1 MSLFGFIGVGNMGG
15 ALAKAVLKKIDPK
28 EVMLS
33 DHLAEKAEEMAN
45 EYGAEAANNIKIAS
59 ECKYIFLGVKPQM
72 MAEMLSEI
80 APILKNRAH
89 GDFIL
94 VTMAAGLSISTIEYM
109 CDRAVPV
116 IRIMPNTP
124 VSAGE
129 GMILVTSNEF
139 VTDSDFSVF
148 ESALI
153 YAGKL
158 DKIKEKHLD
167 AASVI
172 SGCGPAF
179 MYMFLEALA
188 DAGKKLGLD
197 EKQARAYAEQ
207 TMRGAA
213 TLAASSELSLDQLR
227 INVCSPGGST
237 IEGVKVFEERELSDT
252 VFEALKASYIR
263 TKELGRNF

>member
-1 MSLFGFIGVGNMGG
+1 MALFGFIGVGNMGG
-15 ALAKAVLKKIDPK
+15 ALASAVLQKIDPK
-28 EVMLS
+28 EVLLA
-33 DHLAEKAEEMAN
+33 DHFAEKAEELAGKF
-45 EYGAEAANNIKIAS
+45 GATVSDNAKIAA

-72 MAEMLSEI
+72 MASLVDEI
-80 APILKNRAH
+80 RPILQKRAH

-94 VTMAAGLSISTIEYM
+94 VTMAAGLSVSTIEYM
-109 CDRAVPV
+109 CGWAVPV

-124 VSAGE
+124 VGVGE

-139 VTDSDFSVF
+139 ITESDFAVF
-148 ESALI
+148 CDALSL
-153 YAGKL
+153 AGKL

-179 MYMFLEALA
+179 MYMFLESLV

-197 EKQARAYAEQ
+197 EKSARMYAEQ

-213 TLAASSELSLDQLR
+213 ALAASSELSLEELR
-227 INVCSPGGST
+227 IRVCSPGGST
-237 IEGVKVFEERELSDT
+237 IEGVNVFKERELSDT

-263 TKELGRNF
+263 TKELGRSL

>member
-1 MSLFGFIGVGNMGG
+1 MALFGFIGVGNMGG
-15 ALAKAVLKKIDPK
+15 ALASAVCKKIDPK
-28 EVMLS
+28 EVMLA
-33 DHLAEKAEEMAN
+33 DHLAEKAEKLAA
-45 EYGAEAANNIKIAS
+45 EYGAVVSDNATIAA

-72 MAEMLSEI
+72 MAGLLAEI
-80 APILKNRAH
+80 APILKTRSH

-109 CDRAVPV
+109 CGWALPV

-124 VSAGE
+124 VSVGE
-129 GMILVTSNEF
+129 GMIIVSSNEF
-139 VTDSDFSVF
+139 ISDEEFATF
-148 ESALI
+148 YDALSL
-153 YAGKL
+153 AGKF
-158 DKIKEKHLD
+158 DKIKEKYLD

-179 MYMFLEALA
+179 MYMFMESLVS
-188 DAGKKLGLD
+188 AGKKLGLSD
-197 EKQARAYAEQ
+197 ESARFYAEQ

-213 TLAASSELSLDQLR
+213 TLAASSELSLEQLR
-227 INVCSPGGST
+227 VNVCSPGGST

-263 TKELGRNF
+263 TKELARG

>member
-1 MSLFGFIGVGNMGG
+1 MRASL
-15 ALAKAVLKKIDPK
+15 
-28 EVMLS
+28 
-33 DHLAEKAEEMAN
+33 
-45 EYGAEAANNIKIAS
+45 IA
-59 ECKYIFLGVKPQM
+59 
-72 MAEMLSEI
+72 EI
-80 APILKNRAH
+80 APILKERKH

-94 VTMAAGLSISTIEYM
+94 VTMAAGLSVSTIEYM
-109 CDRAVPV
+109 CGYAVPV

-124 VSAGE
+124 ASVGE

-139 VTDSDFSVF
+139 ITDEEFAVF
-148 ESALI
+148 EGALSL
-153 YAGKL
+153 AGKL
-158 DKIKEKHLD
+158 DKIKEKYLD

-179 MYMFLEALA
+179 MYMFLESLV

-197 EKQARAYAEQ
+197 ESKARMYAEQ

-213 TLAASSELSLDQLR
+213 ALASSSDLSLEQLR

-237 IEGVKVFEERELSDT
+237 IEGVKIFEERELSDT

-263 TKELGRNF
+263 TKELARS

>member
-1 MSLFGFIGVGNMGG
+1 MALFGFIGVGNMGG
-15 ALAKAVLKKIDPK
+15 ALAKAVLRKVDPK
-28 EVMLS
+28 EVMLA
-33 DHLAEKAEEMAN
+33 DHFAEKAEAMAG
-45 EYGAEAANNIKIAS
+45 EFGAKVADNAAIAT

-72 MAEMLSEI
+72 MAGLMEELV
-80 APILKNRAH
+80 PILKERAH

-124 VSAGE
+124 VGVGE

-139 VTDSDFSVF
+139 ISDADYAAF
-148 ESALI
+148 EDALSL
-153 YAGKL
+153 AGKL

-179 MYMFLEALA
+179 MYMFMESMVN
-188 DAGKKLGLD
+188 AGKKLGLD
-197 EKQARAYAEQ
+197 EAKSRMYAEQ

-213 TLAASSELSLDQLR
+213 TLASSSELSLEQLR

-237 IEGVKVFEERELSDT
+237 IEGVKVFEEKDMNDM

-263 TKELGRNF
+263 TKELGRNL

>member
-1 MSLFGFIGVGNMGG
+1 MALFGFIGVGNMGG

-28 EVMLS
+28 EVMLA
-33 DHLAEKAEEMAN
+33 DHFAEKAEAMAS
-45 EYGAEAANNIKIAS
+45 EYGAVVADNATIAA
-59 ECKYIFLGVKPQM
+59 ECRYIFLGVKPQM
-72 MAEMLSEI
+72 MAGMLSEI
-80 APILKNRAH
+80 APILRERAH

-124 VSAGE
+124 VLAGE

-139 VTDSDFSVF
+139 VTDADFAVF
-148 ESALI
+148 EDALSF
-153 YAGKL
+153 AGKL
-158 DKIKEKHLD
+158 DKIKEKHID

-179 MYMFLEALA
+179 MYMFLESLTE
-188 DAGKKLGLD
+188 AGKKLGLD
-197 EKQARAYAEQ
+197 EAKARIYAEQ

-213 TLAASSELSLDQLR
+213 TLAASSELSLEQLR

-237 IEGVKVFEERELSDT
+237 IEGVKVFREKDMADMT
-252 VFEALKASYIR
+252 FEALKASYIR
-263 TKELGRNF
+263 TKELGRNL

>member
-1 MSLFGFIGVGNMGG
+1 MAMFGFIGVGNMGG
-15 ALAKAVLKKIDPK
+15 ALASAVCKKVDPA
-28 EVMLS
+28 EVMLA
-33 DHLAEKAEEMAN
+33 DHFAEKAEALAK
-45 EYGAEAANNIKIAS
+45 EYGASVADNATIAS

-72 MAEMLSEI
+72 MAALIAEI
-80 APILKNRAH
+80 APILKGRKH

-94 VTMAAGLSISTIEYM
+94 VTMAAGLSVSTIEYM
-109 CDRAVPV
+109 CGYAVPV

-124 VSAGE
+124 ASVGE

-139 VTDSDFSVF
+139 IGDAEFAVF
-148 ESALI
+148 EDALSL
-153 YAGKL
+153 AGKL
-158 DKIKEKHLD
+158 DKIKEKYLD

-179 MYMFLEALA
+179 MYMFLESLVA
-188 DAGKKLGLD
+188 AGKKLGLD
-197 EKQARAYAEQ
+197 EEKARMYAEQ

-213 TLAASSELSLDQLR
+213 TLASSSDLSLEQLR

-237 IEGVKVFEERELSDT
+237 IEGVKIFEERELSDT

-263 TKELGRNF
+263 TKERARS